1 MGYKDKTLKVI
12 SMPISA
18 ECHDKLNRLWV
29 DLRYSSKQRFSKEIF
44 ERAIDG
50 IFAQV
55 YKDEG
60 ENDIDED
67 GDEER
72 EDK

>member
-18 ECHDKLNRLWV
+18 ECSEKLNRLWV
-29 DLRYSSKQRFSKEIF
+29 DLRYSSKQRFSKEVF

-55 YKDEG
+55 YKDEL
-60 ENDIDED
+60 EKNVEKT
-67 GDEER
+67 

>member
-1 MGYKDKTLKVI
+1 MAYKDKTLKVI

-18 ECHDKLNRLWV
+18 ECSEKLNRSWV
-29 DLRYSSKQRFSKEIF
+29 DLRYSSKQRFSTEVF

-55 YKDEG
+55 YKDEL
-60 ENDIDED
+60 EKDAKTT
-67 GDEER
+67 

>member
-18 ECHDKLNRLWV
+18 ECSEKLNRLWI
-29 DLRYSSKQRFSKEIF
+29 DLRYSSKQRFSKEVF

-55 YKDEG
+55 YRDEL
-60 ENDIDED
+60 EKNAEKT
-67 GDEER
+67 

>member
-18 ECHDKLNRLWV
+18 ECSEKLNRLWV
-29 DLRYSSKQRFSKEIF
+29 DLRYSSKQRFSKEVF

-55 YKDEG
+55 YRDEL
-60 ENDIDED
+60 EKNAEKT
-67 GDEER
+67 

>member
-18 ECHDKLNRLWV
+18 ECSEKLNRLWV
-29 DLRYSSKQRFSKEIF
+29 DLRYSSKQRFSKEVF

-55 YKDEG
+55 YKDEL
-60 ENDIDED
+60 ETDAKKT
-67 GDEER
+67 

>member
-18 ECHDKLNRLWV
+18 ECSEKLNRLWV
-29 DLRYSSKQRFSKEIF
+29 DLRYSSKQRFSKEVF
-44 ERAIDG
+44 ERAMDG

-55 YKDEG
+55 YKDEL
-60 ENDIDED
+60 EKNAEKTQ
-67 GDEER
+67 
-72 EDK
+72 DK

>member
-18 ECHDKLNRLWV
+18 ECSEKLNKLWV
-29 DLRYSSKQRFSKEIF
+29 DWRYSSKQRFSKEVF

-55 YKDEG
+55 YKDEL
-60 ENDIDED
+60 EKNAKKT
-67 GDEER
+67 

>member
-18 ECHDKLNRLWV
+18 ECSEKLNRLWI
-29 DLRYSSKQRFSKEIF
+29 DLRYSSKQRFSKEVF
-44 ERAIDG
+44 ERAIDS

-55 YKDEG
+55 YKDELRKDA
-60 ENDIDED
+60 EKT
-67 GDEER
+67 